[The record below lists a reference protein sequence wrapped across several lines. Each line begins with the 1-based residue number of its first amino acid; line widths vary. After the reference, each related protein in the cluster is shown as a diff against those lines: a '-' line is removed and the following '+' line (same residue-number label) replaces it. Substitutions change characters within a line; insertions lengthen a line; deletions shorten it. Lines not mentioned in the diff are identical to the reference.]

1 VILAGLLLGGVLA
14 HFFGGSNGPQR
25 PAQTTV
31 AEDTMPAVTP
41 LPSVSPMASPTA
53 SPIPTPTSTPTPAK
67 HPAATAKPATPT
79 PAASATPVPS
89 AKPLPSAS
97 VALRKL
103 LPVATATPKAIAATS
118 RPVAVATPA
127 PAAPIPA
134 AHPKAAAGDPAASL
148 VRSYL
153 EALAHGDR
161 ATASTYLAGGSA
173 SETFMSGEAEIESI
187 RSTPGSNS
195 GYQVNADVKSGGVEY
210 YGTFTVVPGPS
221 GLQIT
226 DHYWIKPQ

>member
-1 VILAGLLLGGVLA
+1 MLPHMLAG
-14 HFFGGSNGPQR
+14 
-25 PAQTTV
+25 
-31 AEDTMPAVTP
+31 
-41 LPSVSPMASPTA
+41 
-53 SPIPTPTSTPTPAK
+53 
-67 HPAATAKPATPT
+67 
-79 PAASATPVPS
+79 
-89 AKPLPSAS
+89 
-97 VALRKL
+97 
-103 LPVATATPKAIAATS
+103 ATATPKAIVATS
-118 RPVAVATPA
+118 RPIAVATPI

-134 AHPKAAAGDPAASL
+134 AHPKAPVGDAPASL

-173 SETFMSGEAEIESI
+173 SETFMSGDAEIESV

-195 GYQVNADVKSGGVEY
+195 AYQVNADVKSGGVEY
-210 YGTFTVVPGPS
+210 YGTFTVVPGPA